1 MPKAV
6 RKSLRCQNC
15 DYPLEPDF
23 NYCPQCSQHNSDK
36 LTSFGKLLVEVVS
49 DFFSYDSRF
58 VKTIYP
64 FLFRP
69 GFLTVEFVAGRRIR
83 YMHPLR
89 LYLFVSLLYFSVFS
103 LVVGDWSRNPSDLE
117 TNASL
122 NEVQADS
129 VRAQVQ
135 RSLKTKLSE
144 ADLREVDSALTFTSS
159 AAKDPRLIDINLD
172 MDDMEDPD
180 HSENEL
186 NKYLRLIN
194 TKGITEYQVLDS
206 LRWERSSLNL
216 FKARQG
222 IRLANLEKKEFIQFF
237 MGKIS
242 VMMFAMLPFITL
254 LLKLLYIRRKR
265 YYMEHLTF
273 MLHIHAFMFLVLALA
288 LLYDHYEHAGQAT
301 PWAVLLILVYIT
313 LAFRKV
319 YRQGW
324 FKTFTKM
331 FILFMSYVFSL
342 TFFLLLTLAVSAL
355 LV

>member
-1 MPKAV
+1 M
-6 RKSLRCQNC
+6 
-15 DYPLEPDF
+15 
-23 NYCPQCSQHNSDK
+23 
-36 LTSFGKLLVEVVS
+36 VEVIS
-49 DFFSYDSRF
+49 DFLSYDSRF

-103 LVVGDWSRNPSDLE
+103 LVAVNVDPKTPVIQLDS
-117 TNASL
+117 SL
-122 NEVQADS
+122 TQVQADS
-129 VRAQVQ
+129 VRAEL
-135 RSLKTKLSE
+135 RRNLKGKLSE
-144 ADLREVDSALTFTSS
+144 ADLQEVDSALTFTS
-159 AAKDPRLIDINLD
+159 AAVKDKSLIDVDLD
-172 MDDMEDPD
+172 MDDVDDVD

-194 TKGITEYQVLDS
+194 TRGITEYQVLDS
-206 LRWERSSLNL
+206 LRWERNSRNL

-222 IRLANLEKKEFIQFF
+222 IRLANLDKKEFISFF

-242 VMMFAMLPFITL
+242 LMMFAMLPFVTL
-254 LLKLLYIRRKR
+254 FLKLLYVRRKR

-273 MLHIHAFMFLVLALA
+273 MLHIHAFIFLVLAVA
-288 LLYDHYEHAGQAT
+288 LLYDHYRDTSQAADL
-301 PWAVLLILVYIT
+301 AVLLIIVYVT
-313 LAFRKV
+313 AAFRRV

-324 FKTFTKM
+324 LKTVFKIFVL
-331 FILFMSYVFSL
+331 FIGYTFSL